1 MSTKPGQAQKYHP
14 GFPRRFPDQDAATAY
29 CRAFFTWY
37 NTEHHHAGIAMLTP
51 ETAHYGRAQAVLEQR
66 QRTLSDAWRRHPERF
81 VGGEPKH
88 EPLPE
93 AVWINKPD
101 TETPKMAQ

>member
-1 MSTKPGQAQKYHP
+1 
-14 GFPRRFPDQDAATAY
+14 
-29 CRAFFTWY
+29 
-37 NTEHHHAGIAMLTP
+37 MLTP
-51 ETAHYGRAQAVLEQR
+51 ETVHYGRAQAVLEQR
-66 QRTLSDAWRRHPERF
+66 HCTLSDAWRRHPERF
-81 VGGEPKH
+81 VGGQPKH